1 MSYTVLNREDLHLD
15 GTSYEFEGYKYG
27 DTNVTFILVDV
38 PPGAGPR
45 LHKHP
50 YAEVFIILE
59 GRATY
64 TVGPDTL
71 EAVAGQVLI
80 VQPETPHKFVNSGD
94 GPLRQVDIHLNE
106 RFVTEWLE

>member
-1 MSYTVLNREDLHLD
+1 M
-15 GTSYEFEGYKYG
+15 
-27 DTNVTFILVDV
+27 
-38 PPGAGPR
+38 
-45 LHKHP
+45 
-50 YAEVFIILE
+50 LE

-64 TVGPDTL
+64 TVGSDTL

-80 VQPETPHKFVNSGD
+80 VGAETPHKFVNSGD

>member
-1 MSYTVLNREDLHLD
+1 MGYTVLNREDLHSD
-15 GTSYEFEGYKYG
+15 GMSYEFEGYLHG
-27 DTNVTFILVDV
+27 GTNVTFILVDL
-38 PPGAGPR
+38 PPGGGPR

-64 TVGPDTL
+64 TAGPDTL
-71 EAVAGQVLI
+71 EAAAGQVVI
-80 VQPETPHKFVNSGD
+80 VEPDTPHMFVNTGE
-94 GPLRQVDIHLNE
+94 GRLKQVDIHLND